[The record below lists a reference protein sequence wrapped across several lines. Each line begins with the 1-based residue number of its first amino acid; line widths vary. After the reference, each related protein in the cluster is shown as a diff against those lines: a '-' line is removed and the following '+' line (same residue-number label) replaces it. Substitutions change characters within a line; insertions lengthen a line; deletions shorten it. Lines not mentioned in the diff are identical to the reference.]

1 MESDSKAGNSQHGQV
16 VGTVAHSNSLRNIH
30 FLHLS
35 YQTQQLCLTLTVD
48 YITEIAA
55 GQFAILYFQLV
66 GIHIVYTVL
75 LLEVL
80 PEVGKPSRKNSY
92 LVTVFLQNIHQAIH
106 TFRNG
111 KILCNLLHHGL
122 IQSFQQSHSFAK
134 ALDEI
139 YLTTHGT
146 FGNGL
151 HLVAHTCTYGQFI
164 NHFRFNQRRVH
175 IEANEAAH
183 PAVHIVQLEREI
195 HFQFGCQFHQL
206 FLHGNTVFR
215 SATNGK
221 FDAGACTRFAFVQRD
236 TSCKALDGIDI
247 HALLC
252 KNTGN
257 GRYLTGRQLTPQ

>member
-35 YQTQQLCLTLTVD
+35 YQTQQLRLTLTVD

-134 ALDEI
+134 ALNEI
-139 YLTTHGT
+139 YLTTHGA

-151 HLVAHTCTYGQFI
+151 HLVAHTRTYGQFI
-164 NHFRFNQRRVH
+164 NYFCFNQRRVH
-175 IEANEAAH
+175 IETNEAAH

-195 HFQFGCQFHQL
+195 HFQFGCQFH
-206 FLHGNTVFR
+206 
-215 SATNGK
+215 
-221 FDAGACTRFAFVQRD
+221 
-236 TSCKALDGIDI
+236 
-247 HALLC
+247 
-252 KNTGN
+252 
-257 GRYLTGRQLTPQ
+257 